1 MTDVVEHLFMY
12 FLAISLV
19 KYCLNYL
26 SMFLIEMFDIEY
38 YDIYIYMYI
47 SVIDQEYA
55 LKVFS
60 PSIGWSFHFV
70 NGILWSVNQDLHFY
84 GFYF

>member
-1 MTDVVEHLFMY
+1 MY

-26 SMFLIEMFDIEY
+26 SVFLVEMFDIEY
-38 YDIYIYMYI
+38 YDICIYMYI
-47 SVIDQEYA
+47 SVIDEKYD

-60 PSIGWSFHFV
+60 TSIGWSFHFV
-70 NGILWSVNQDLHFY
+70 NGIC
-84 GFYF
+84 

>member
-1 MTDVVEHLFMY
+1 MY

-26 SMFLIEMFDIEY
+26 SVFLIEMFDIEY
-38 YDIYIYMYI
+38 YDICIYMYI
-47 SVIDQEYA
+47 SVIDQKYD

-60 PSIGWSFHFV
+60 PSIGWSFHSV
-70 NGILWSVNQDLHFY
+70 NGIC
-84 GFYF
+84 